1 MKQKVIVEGPALTQS
16 GYGMHTRLVLRALKA
31 REDVLD
37 LYLSPLN
44 WGTTSWILGDSE
56 ERKWLDHLTKKLQR
70 LPEEERKFDIHV
82 RVGIANEFNRLAPY
96 AVTVTAGIETTK
108 VSPSWIQKSYEMNKL
123 IVPSEFAKWG
133 FENSKYE
140 FDTNDGKK
148 TLGCGAPVEVVP
160 YPVGTLEK
168 DESFELELET
178 DYNFLVVAQWSV
190 RKNLENTI
198 RWFINEF
205 KNEEVGLVIKTN
217 TSKNSIM
224 DRLHTEARLT
234 HFLGQEEFQ
243 GRKCKV
249 YFLHGDMTR
258 EELNSL
264 FTHPKIKALISGTHG
279 EGYGLPL
286 FEAAYNGLPVLAPGW
301 SGHLDFLYAPVK
313 DKKGKT
319 KKKPLFARVDYVLAP
334 VQKEAVWKDIIQEGS
349 MWCYPNKVDFKRKL
363 RGLYN
368 NHGMYLSWAKK
379 LRSHIL
385 ENYTEEKVLKSMLE
399 TIVPSTVLNPPEYIY
414 VSDLFSGQYMGGA
427 EMSLQTIIEKTP
439 SDRVGAVNSENLNE
453 SLLLNNKGAKW
464 IFGNIANLKTEMFDL
479 LKEHNI
485 EYSFI
490 EFDYK
495 FCKHRNPVLYQM
507 VEGEECNYLETEQ
520 GNRIKEFIENAQS
533 VFYMSEQQ
541 KKLHLDLL
549 GIENDGIHVLSSL
562 FSEDFFNYVD
572 QLREKTKR
580 SNKSNK
586 WVVLGSN
593 SWVKGAQE
601 SEDWC
606 KEEKLDYEVLWGLK
620 PNEFLE
626 KLANSRGLCFKPSG
640 LDTCPRLVIE
650 AKLLGCEME
659 LNENVQH
666 CDEEWFKKD
675 YEGVI
680 EYLKAR
686 PDYFWE
692 NAF

>member
-1 MKQKVIVEGPALTQS
+1 
-16 GYGMHTRLVLRALKA
+16 
-31 REDVLD
+31 
-37 LYLSPLN
+37 
-44 WGTTSWILGDSE
+44 
-56 ERKWLDHLTKKLQR
+56 
-70 LPEEERKFDIHV
+70 
-82 RVGIANEFNRLAPY
+82 
-96 AVTVTAGIETTK
+96 
-108 VSPSWIQKSYEMNKL
+108 
-123 IVPSEFAKWG
+123 
-133 FENSKYE
+133 
-140 FDTNDGKK
+140 
-148 TLGCGAPVEVVP
+148 
-160 YPVGTLEK
+160 
-168 DESFELELET
+168 
-178 DYNFLVVAQWSV
+178 
-190 RKNLENTI
+190 
-198 RWFINEF
+198 
-205 KNEEVGLVIKTN
+205 
-217 TSKNSIM
+217 
-224 DRLHTEARLT
+224 
-234 HFLGQEEFQ
+234 
-243 GRKCKV
+243 
-249 YFLHGDMTR
+249 
-258 EELNSL
+258 
-264 FTHPKIKALISGTHG
+264 
-279 EGYGLPL
+279 
-286 FEAAYNGLPVLAPGW
+286 
-301 SGHLDFLYAPVK
+301 
-313 DKKGKT
+313 
-319 KKKPLFARVDYVLAP
+319 
-334 VQKEAVWKDIIQEGS
+334 

-620 PNEFLE
+620 PN
-626 KLANSRGLCFKPSG
+626 
-640 LDTCPRLVIE
+640 
-650 AKLLGCEME
+650 
-659 LNENVQH
+659 
-666 CDEEWFKKD
+666 
-675 YEGVI
+675 
-680 EYLKAR
+680 
-686 PDYFWE
+686 
-692 NAF
+692 